1 MLLIN
6 RVNCEKLFTNSG
18 NTINLHKKYLIK
30 CVKVGNVLREEIL
43 KYKLSKKNYL
53 NQKKTI
59 IILGGSQGAEIFG
72 NIIPQVILDLF
83 IKYKITIIQQ
93 STPEQV
99 NKITNFY
106 K

>member
-1 MLLIN
+1 M
-6 RVNCEKLFTNSG
+6 
-18 NTINLHKKYLIK
+18 
-30 CVKVGNVLREEIL
+30 
-43 KYKLSKKNYL
+43 
-53 NQKKTI
+53 Q
-59 IILGGSQGAEIFG
+59 AEIFG

-106 K
+106 NSKKISHMLCHF